1 MYETV
6 MLNPKAVII
15 TSDSEEEL
23 SEIMDLVTRKD
34 REKNMKSFL
43 DFVAANR
50 KVVKGFKFNREEC
63 YEE

>member
-1 MYETV
+1 MYETT

-15 TSDSEEEL
+15 TADSEEEL

-34 REKNMKSFL
+34 REKNMKAFL
-43 DFVAANR
+43 DFAAANR
-50 KVVKGFKFNREEC
+50 KVVKGYKFNREEC